1 MGFGAHLIPFENM
14 SDRFEYPHISIGA
27 GGRDFVI
34 DSILAALPLRIS
46 CLWLNENIS

>member
-34 DSILAALPLRIS
+34 NSILAASTTPNKLLMVK
-46 CLWLNENIS
+46 